1 MGYTTDFN
9 GHLTLSKPLTEEQFK
24 YINKF
29 SETRRIKRD
38 VSILMEL
45 YDGKF
50 GFPGTSKEKNTP
62 EEIYGKQGEYFVGGL
77 GSYGQTSDKSILDY
91 NSPPNQLGYND
102 GGEFNDC
109 WEENNR
115 RIKNGECQPGLW
127 CQWIVTGDEN
137 GMVLEWDEGEKFYDY
152 IDWLKYLINHFFT
165 KWGVLLNGT
174 IEWFGEE
181 RTDFGKI
188 IVNDNVITIGNGE
201 LVYIEEEDDE

>member
-29 SETRRIKRD
+29 SETRRMKRD

-50 GFPGTSKEKNTP
+50 GYPGTSKEKNTL

-77 GSYGQTSDKSILDY
+77 GSYGQTNDRSILDY
-91 NSPPNQLGYND
+91 NSPPNQLDYND
-102 GGEFNDC
+102 GGEFNDR

-137 GMVLEWDEGEKFYDY
+137 GMVLEWDGGEKFYYY
-152 IDWLKYLINHFFT
+152 IDWLQYLINHFFT

-201 LVYIEEEDDE
+201 QVYIVDDEE